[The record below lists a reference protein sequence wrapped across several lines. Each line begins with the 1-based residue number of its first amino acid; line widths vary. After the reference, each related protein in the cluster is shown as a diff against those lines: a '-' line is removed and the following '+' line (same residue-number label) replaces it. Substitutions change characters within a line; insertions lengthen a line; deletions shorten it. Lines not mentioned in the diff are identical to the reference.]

1 MIHNRSVP
9 SNTLIAHIR
18 YPDVEQ
24 AVEWL
29 TKAFGFRENF
39 RYGSPASGAQMR
51 VLDAWIM
58 VKRAGKGE
66 LSPAQLGY
74 GTQSVT
80 VFLEDV
86 EGHCACAKAAG
97 AKIVEEPHETEYG
110 EFQYAAI
117 DFAGHH
123 WLFSR
128 HARDVNPSDWGAT
141 LARE

>member
-1 MIHNRSVP
+1 MISNRSVP
-9 SNTLIAHIR
+9 TNTLFAHIH
-18 YPDVEQ
+18 YPDVDR

-39 RYGSPASGAQMR
+39 RYGSPAAGAQMQAA
-51 VLDAWIM
+51 DAWIM
-58 VKRAGKGE
+58 VKRAGAGE
-66 LSPAQLGY
+66 STPAELGY
-74 GTQSVT
+74 GTQSLS

-86 EGHCACAKAAG
+86 EAHCARARAAG

-123 WLFSR
+123 WIFSR
-128 HARDVNPSDWGAT
+128 HARDVDPSEWGAT
-141 LARE
+141 VAR